1 MTMLS
6 IQIDSWLDFS
16 HLYLKN
22 TQDLLP
28 SLTELNRAIGQ
39 ASFLVGSSVTLADF
53 SVCSALQGIYDF
65 GPKSD
70 YILLESKSRNSI
82 QLIEGTVD
90 FHSFVH
96 PQLLSFLTEDLRK
109 TRLDKEAGWLSI
121 LTFLGTRVFY
131 LLINLH
137 YSIMITRLFL
147 LTIVFS
153 QSSHYCQHD

>member
-53 SVCSALQGIYDF
+53 SVCSALQGTYDF
-65 GPKSD
+65 GPNSD
-70 YILLESKSRNSI
+70 YILLESKSRNSVY
-82 QLIEGTVD
+82 LIEGTVD
-90 FHSFVH
+90 FHLFVH
-96 PQLLSFLTEDLRK
+96 PQFFSFFTEDLRK
-109 TRLDKEAGWLSI
+109 TRLDREARWLSI
-121 LTFLGTRVFY
+121 LISLGKRVFY
-131 LLINLH
+131 LLVNPH
-137 YSIMITRLFL
+137 CSI
-147 LTIVFS
+147 S
-153 QSSHYCQHD
+153 